1 MKTSLQKSLLA
12 SVLVVFAVSL
22 FAPASAFADNSNYSV
37 GKSNSTV
44 SNPPPPPPPP
54 PPPRVHRPAAV
65 LAVRG

>member
-1 MKTSLQKSLLA
+1 MKTNQQKSLLA
-12 SVLVVFAVSL
+12 SVLVVLAVSL
-22 FAPASAFADNSNYSV
+22 FAPASAFADNYSV

>member
-1 MKTSLQKSLLA
+1 MKTNQQKSLLA
-12 SVLVVFAVSL
+12 SVLVVLAVSL

-54 PPPRVHRPAAV
+54 PRVHRPTAV